1 MPCEPYQDALM
12 SAAAGAPATRAL
24 RSHLTSCEV
33 CRTALAEEQALH
45 AAIDAGLRI
54 ITNPAVP
61 PSLIPSV
68 RVRLQESAP
77 RPRWTFAQ
85 LVPAAVVLLVVLFVA
100 REIHWLVWGTP
111 DTRRSASVSL
121 PAQPGQFEPPGHGAA
136 AVSPQIARSGAEHAS
151 RGAALPSVLRGE
163 NRPETVSEILVP
175 RDQEALLADY
185 AEQWRSHRR
194 VVLTAEQVSDAP
206 LKPLEVA
213 PIQIA
218 LLDVKPLVDADSR

>member
-1 MPCEPYQDALM
+1 MPCEPYQDALV
-12 SAAAGAPATRAL
+12 SAAAGAQVTRAL
-24 RSHLTSCEV
+24 RSHLLACDA

-45 AAIDAGLRI
+45 ASIDAGLRI

-68 RVRLQESAP
+68 RVRLQESAL
-77 RPRWTFAQ
+77 RPRWTVAQ

-100 REIHWLVWGTP
+100 REVHWLVWGTS

-121 PAQPGQFEPPGHGAA
+121 PAQPGQFEPPGRGAV

-151 RGAALPSVLRGE
+151 RGATPLVSRGE

-185 AEQWRSHRR
+185 AERWRSHRR
-194 VVLTAEQVSDAP
+194 VVLTAEQLSDAP

-218 LLDVKPLVDADSR
+218 LLDVRPLVDADSR